1 MSQPNKQLLVI
12 HSSPKTQQSV
22 TRDLTA
28 EFIDKWQ
35 AANPQSDVVHRDVGL
50 NPPAHLDEETIG
62 AFYTP
67 ADQRS
72 EAQQQAVALSDELI
86 AELRAADEIVIAS
99 PMHNFSITS
108 GLKTWIDQVARVG
121 ETFRYTENGPQGLLQ
136 DRPVYVITASGGD
149 YRAHTPIA
157 FLNHQDTYL
166 KVALNFIGL
175 QDIRLAQA
183 AGVAGGDAPIN
194 EAREALAEAI
204 SA

>member
-1 MSQPNKQLLVI
+1 MKKLLVI
-12 HSSPKTQQSV
+12 HSSPKRTQSI
-22 TRDLTA
+22 TRSLTA
-28 EFIDKWQ
+28 EFIEKWQ
-35 AANPQSDVVHRDVGL
+35 TANPQGSITHRDVGV
-50 NPPAHLDEETIG
+50 NPPPHLTEETIG

-67 ADQRS
+67 AEQRT
-72 EAQQQAVALSDELI
+72 EAQNQALSVSDELI
-86 AELRAADEIVIAS
+86 AELRTADEIVIAS

-121 ETFRYTENGPQGLLQ
+121 ETFQYTEQGPQGLLK

-149 YRAHTPIA
+149 YRPHTPIA

-175 QDIRLAQA
+175 EDIRLVQA
-183 AGVAGGDAPIN
+183 AGVAAGETSVN
-194 EAREALAEAI
+194 EARKALTEAI

>member
-1 MSQPNKQLLVI
+1 MKKLLVV
-12 HSSPKTQQSV
+12 HSSPKSSQSV
-22 TRDLTA
+22 TRDLTT
-28 EFIDKWQ
+28 EFVEKWQ
-35 AANPQSDVVHRDVGL
+35 ARNPEGEIVHRDVGI
-50 NPPAHLDEETIG
+50 NPPAHLTEETIG

-67 ADQRS
+67 AEQRT
-72 EAQQQAVALSDELI
+72 EAQNKALTVSDELI
-86 AELRAADEIVIAS
+86 AELRDADEIVIAS
-99 PMHNFSITS
+99 PMHNFTITS

-121 ETFRYTENGPQGLLQ
+121 ETFQYTEQGPEGLLK

-183 AGVAGGDAPIN
+183 AGVAAGEAPIN
-194 EAREALAEAI
+194 EAREAMTEAM

>member
-1 MSQPNKQLLVI
+1 MKKLLVV
-12 HSSPKTQQSV
+12 HSSPKSSQSV

-28 EFIDKWQ
+28 EFVEKWQ
-35 AANPQSDVVHRDVGL
+35 SRNPEGEIVNRDVGI
-50 NPPAHLDEETIG
+50 NPPAHLTEETIG

-67 ADQRS
+67 AEQRT
-72 EAQQQAVALSDELI
+72 EAQNKALAVSDELI
-86 AELRAADEIVIAS
+86 AELREADEIVIAS
-99 PMHNFSITS
+99 PMHNFTITS

-121 ETFRYTENGPQGLLQ
+121 ETFQYTEQGPEGLLK

-183 AGVAGGDAPIN
+183 AGVAAGEAPIN

>member
-1 MSQPNKQLLVI
+1 MKTLLVI
-12 HSSPKTQQSV
+12 QSSPKSSQSV

-28 EFIDKWQ
+28 RFVSQWQ
-35 AANPQSDVVHRDVGL
+35 AKNPEGQVLNRDVGL
-50 NPPAHLDEETIG
+50 NPPAHLTEETIG

-67 ADQRS
+67 EEQRS
-72 EAQQQAVALSDELI
+72 DAQKQALQLSDELI
-86 AELRAADEIVIAS
+86 TELRQADDLVIAS

-121 ETFRYTENGPQGLLQ
+121 ETFQYTENGPQGLLK

-149 YRAHTPIA
+149 YRANTPIA

-166 KVALNFIGL
+166 KVVLNFIGL
-175 QDIRLAQA
+175 QDIRLIQA
-183 AGVAGGDAPIN
+183 AGVASGETAIN
-194 EAREALAEAI
+194 EANATINDLA

>member
-1 MSQPNKQLLVI
+1 MKKLLVV
-12 HSSPKTQQSV
+12 HSSPKSSQSV
-22 TRDLTA
+22 TRDLTT
-28 EFIDKWQ
+28 EFVDKWQ
-35 AANPQSDVVHRDVGL
+35 ARNPEGEIVNRDVGI
-50 NPPAHLDEETIG
+50 NPPAHLTEETIG

-67 ADQRS
+67 AEQRT
-72 EAQQQAVALSDELI
+72 EAQNKALAVSDELI
-86 AELRAADEIVIAS
+86 AELREADEIVIAS
-99 PMHNFSITS
+99 PMHNFTITS

-121 ETFRYTENGPQGLLQ
+121 ETFQYTEQGPEGLLK

-149 YRAHTPIA
+149 YRPHTAIA

-183 AGVAGGDAPIN
+183 AGVAAGEAPIN
-194 EAREALAEAI
+194 EAREAMTEAM